1 MKLFFSLMAG
11 VLVTSMVGCN
21 RTTDQAALD
30 ADPTITD
37 PTMAVEVDTFNTGI
51 QSVADRNLTIRPD
64 TVGPTASVQEPSIE
78 ANEPTDNSSA
88 NTFTETEVV
97 GIDTIATNVKYDIN
111 RKVIEQV
118 DTVGATRTYEIRRRV
133 VKRTVTLDT
142 VVETLDKQQ
151 EVEYEQGNY
160 QVAEERQ
167 LEDTVVTKTIS
178 NPNTAST
185 DEPTVNDRPAAQ
197 TPSTTDTTALRT
209 PVNTPVDTTAES
221 SNRRV
226 LRVTVDTTVQGG
238 NGVKIIDPSV
248 KVIDR
253 DSVREN

>member
-1 MKLFFSLMAG
+1 MKLFFSLITG

-30 ADPTITD
+30 TD
-37 PTMAVEVDTFNTGI
+37 PTMAVDVDTLNTGI
-51 QSVADRNLTIRPD
+51 RSVADRDLTIKPD
-64 TVGPTASVQEPSIE
+64 TVGPTASIEEEEPV
-78 ANEPTDNSSA
+78 AADEPTADIGS

-118 DTVGATRTYEIRRRV
+118 DTVGATKTYEIRRRV

-151 EVEYEQGNY
+151 EVEYEKGNY
-160 QVAEERQ
+160 KVADERQ
-167 LEDTVVTKTIS
+167 LEDTVVERTIT
-178 NPNTAST
+178 NPTTASSN
-185 DEPTVNDRPAAQ
+185 ESAEQ
-197 TPSTTDTTALRT
+197 TPSVADSAALRT
-209 PVNTPVDTTAES
+209 PVDAPVDTSAES

-226 LRVTVDTTVQGG
+226 LRVTVDTTAQSG
-238 NGVKIIDPSV
+238 NGVRI
-248 KVIDR
+248 IDR
-253 DSVREN
+253 DSVRAN

>member
-1 MKLFFSLMAG
+1 MKLFFSLIAG

-21 RTTDQAALD
+21 RTTDQAAVD
-30 ADPTITD
+30 TD
-37 PTMAVEVDTFNTGI
+37 PAMAIDVDTLNTGI

-64 TVGPTASVQEPSIE
+64 TVGPTASIEEPSTE
-78 ANEPTDNSSA
+78 VSKPVDNNNA

-97 GIDTIATNVKYDIN
+97 GIDTISTNVKYDIN

-142 VVETLDKQQ
+142 VVETLDRQQ

-160 QVAEERQ
+160 KVADERQ
-167 LEDTVVTKTIS
+167 LEDTVVTKTIP
-178 NPNTAST
+178 NTNTAST

-197 TPSTTDTTALRT
+197 TPSATDTTALRN
-209 PVNTPVDTTAES
+209 PVNTPADTTTQS
-221 SNRRV
+221 SNQKV
-226 LRVTVDTTVQGG
+226 LRVTVDTTAQSGDQ
-238 NGVKIIDPSV
+238 VKIIDPSV
-248 KVIDR
+248 NVIDR
-253 DSVREN
+253 DSIREN